1 MEELIREQ
9 RKTNELLEK
18 LLSKEEQPKI
28 KMLYIKD
35 VAKIMGMS
43 QGDVAKLWKRPD
55 FPRN

>member
-18 LLSKEEQPKI
+18 LLNKEEEPKI

-35 VAKIMGMS
+35 VAKIMGMNNW
-43 QGDVAKLWKRPD
+43 DVSKLWDRPD